1 MQPAGAVDCLPA
13 SPGGTRYRT
22 WVPLYQYHGYNH
34 PHMSQVPLSATAPW
48 LLAGRAGNSGRVM
61 SQFTPDKGEPDIAG
75 VIVSRCL
82 CKGHAGRCN
91 DVIVSHRRPAGLSAG
106 SPSPAAAALP
116 RRQLVFFPGDIMDCS
131 REMALPGQEAYN
143 WRRYCLELL
152 CCRLALWFGPHTDV
166 FVVRPCARVDSIFR
180 CVCLP

>member
-1 MQPAGAVDCLPA
+1 
-13 SPGGTRYRT
+13 
-22 WVPLYQYHGYNH
+22 
-34 PHMSQVPLSATAPW
+34 MSQVPLSATAPW

-61 SQFTPDKGEPDIAG
+61 SQFTPDKGEHPDIAG

-180 CVCLP
+180 YVCLP